1 MQSVLDRVEHV
12 AFAVKD
18 RVAHAHKLGRLRVQR
33 GRRGVDRRAQAF
45 DQKADLAPR
54 LLDLAREE
62 EAGGAHD
69 VNVAVLG
76 KGVPREETVQVDAR
90 GPGGGLR
97 SGGGRMR
104 TSDIR
109 VVRMNGGIE

>member
-18 RVAHAHKLGRLRVQR
+18 RVAHAHEFGRLRVQR
-33 GRRGVDRRAQAF
+33 GRRGVDRRTQAF

-62 EAGGAHD
+62 NAGAAHD
-69 VNVAVLG
+69 DNVAVLG
-76 KGVPREETVQVDAR
+76 EGVPREEAVQVDAR
-90 GPGGGLR
+90 GRNGGLAEGTR
-97 SGGGRMR
+97 SPTGRM
-104 TSDIR
+104 
-109 VVRMNGGIE
+109 

>member
-18 RVAHAHKLGRLRVQR
+18 RVAHAHEFGRLRVQR
-33 GRRGVDRRAQAF
+33 GRRGVDRRTQAF

-69 VNVAVLG
+69 MNVAVLG
-76 KGVPREETVQVDAR
+76 KGVPREEAVQVDAR

-97 SGGGRMR
+97 SWAAAEGCVPVIYELGG
-104 TSDIR
+104 
-109 VVRMNGGIE
+109 

>member
-1 MQSVLDRVEHV
+1 MQPVLDRVEHV
-12 AFAVKD
+12 AFAVEY
-18 RVAHAHKLGRLRVQR
+18 RVAHAHELGRLGVQR
-33 GRRGVDRRAQAF
+33 CRRGVDRQAQLL

-76 KGVPREETVQVDAR
+76 EGVPREEAVQVDAR
-90 GPGGGLR
+90 GPGGGLG
-97 SGGGRMR
+97 SGAAAVGFVPVIYDLCG
-104 TSDIR
+104 
-109 VVRMNGGIE
+109 